1 MTGKYR
7 IVVRN
12 NKVQFTLDIERNI
25 TIIQGDSAS
34 GKTTLIDL
42 IDQYYRMGKSSG
54 ISLSCKV
61 PVAVCKTAMWQIFI
75 ENIHNSI
82 IFLDEDNDFVTSK
95 EFAESVKKSDC
106 YFVII
111 TREDLHQLPYSVNS
125 ILKLQKT
132 GSRSKVTYNRAY
144 PVYDKVDTLY
154 ANEEREILTED
165 SGAGNEMFTHIAAI
179 YGTKCA
185 SAGGKSNIKSYL
197 ISHKDTKLIITA
209 DGAAFG
215 ADMADVYKIV
225 MESRN
230 RFELYLPESF
240 EWIILSSG
248 IVHTAEL
255 DEILKAPWE
264 YIKSEKYESWEQYFT
279 HLLEE
284 ITKDTPLQYSKS
296 RLAKAYMVPEN
307 VKKIVDVV
315 IRTEEE

>member
-25 TIIQGDSAS
+25 TIIQGDSAT
-34 GKTTLIDL
+34 GKTTLTELIDL
-42 IDQYYRMGKSSG
+42 YYRMGKSSG
-54 ISLSCKV
+54 VSLSCKV
-61 PVAVCKTAMWQIFI
+61 PVAVCSGIMWQIFL

-82 IFLDEDNDFVTSK
+82 VFLDEDNDFVVSK
-95 EFAESVKKSDC
+95 EFADIVKKSDC

-125 ILKLQKT
+125 ILKLQRT
-132 GSRSKVTYNRAY
+132 GSRSKVTYNKAY
-144 PVYDKVDTLY
+144 PLYDKTDKLLT
-154 ANEEREILTED
+154 EHDFLTED
-165 SGAGNEMFTHIAAI
+165 SGAGNDMFSHIAEM
-179 YGTKCA
+179 GGKRCLT
-185 SAGGKSNIKSYL
+185 AGGKSNIKRYL
-197 ISHKDTKLIITA
+197 TEHTDETAVIVA

-225 MESRN
+225 SEN
-230 RFELYLPESF
+230 TGRFFLYLPESF

-248 IVHTAEL
+248 IVNSAGL

-264 YIKSEKYESWEQYFT
+264 YIKSEEYESWERYFT

-284 ITKDTPLQYSKS
+284 ITQDTPLKYSKS
-296 RLAKAYMVPEN
+296 KLAKAYLTPEN
-307 VKKIVDVV
+307 VRKITDV
-315 IRTEEE
+315 IIGKGKY